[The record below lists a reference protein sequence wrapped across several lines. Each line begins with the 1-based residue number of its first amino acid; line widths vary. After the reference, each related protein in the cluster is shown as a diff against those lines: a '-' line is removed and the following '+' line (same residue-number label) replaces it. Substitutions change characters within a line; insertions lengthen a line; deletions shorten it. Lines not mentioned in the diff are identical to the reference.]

1 MAVTKDVG
9 SGFDGLTQP
18 FPAQFTQG
26 DRIALCVSYDGSA
39 YHGWQSQRKPQ
50 VATVQETLEKALSSV
65 ADTNLIVQCAGR
77 TDAGVHACQQ
87 IVHVIVCP

>member
-77 TDAGVHACQQ
+77 TDAGVHAC
-87 IVHVIVCP
+87 